1 MLYCVFMGVVQNYP
15 RLPFRHAFANLS
27 SPFALN
33 QNRGREVLA
42 YGPYLVVCMS
52 HTKGSPGNCWVKI
65 TYIMRNFCS
74 MVATMVSWMQAER
87 LSMKYYRIHS
97 LFIYI
102 YSILFA
108 KPRPFATVVKPAS
121 IADDS
126 SCYLGTKN
134 LTWVFER
141 SPNTPDMIG
150 SSVLRN
156 RDCWQSSAPDRDLD
170 PPPQDSL
177 HSDHFSQSSGKT
189 GKKCLFAKQIL
200 FIVVY
205 KFHENPFESIR
216 VVLVVLG
223 CTR

>member
-1 MLYCVFMGVVQNYP
+1 
-15 RLPFRHAFANLS
+15 
-27 SPFALN
+27 
-33 QNRGREVLA
+33 
-42 YGPYLVVCMS
+42 
-52 HTKGSPGNCWVKI
+52 
-65 TYIMRNFCS
+65 
-74 MVATMVSWMQAER
+74 MQAER
-87 LSMKYYRIHS
+87 LSVKYYRI
-97 LFIYI
+97 YT

-108 KPRPFATVVKPAS
+108 KPFDGFSRPFATVVKPAS

-126 SCYLGTKN
+126 RCYLGTKN

-156 RDCWQSSAPDRDLD
+156 RDRWQSSAPDRDLD

-200 FIVVY
+200 FIAFN

-216 VVLVVLG
+216 VVLVVLK

>member
-1 MLYCVFMGVVQNYP
+1 
-15 RLPFRHAFANLS
+15 
-27 SPFALN
+27 
-33 QNRGREVLA
+33 
-42 YGPYLVVCMS
+42 
-52 HTKGSPGNCWVKI
+52 
-65 TYIMRNFCS
+65 
-74 MVATMVSWMQAER
+74 MQAER

-97 LFIYI
+97 LCIYI

-177 HSDHFSQSSGKT
+177 QNKFFLLSSTNFTKIHS
-189 GKKCLFAKQIL
+189 
-200 FIVVY
+200 
-205 KFHENPFESIR
+205 NPFELSWLYWD
-216 VVLVVLG
+216 VLDRRSNKLEEPP
-223 CTR
+223 